1 MAMACLL
8 YDLIMAG
15 CCGHG
20 AERTRPGDARWN
32 CSAHYARREQGIL
45 DLFLL
50 RNLPVLSETDNL
62 FPSIHPS
69 HHTAPNLCFHLPS
82 SLPFACVLVPSPCF
96 RAQRT
101 LSNPQNR
108 TLLCVHCLLHCTTST
123 RTLSAALHKRSQDG
137 IQRVILMIFRYIFS
151 SSFFSYHLVYC
162 RTFLIFRSRHSN
174 ALLYLTFQ
182 VFSSVGSPSLLFY
195 HWHSDFDF
203 TL

>member
-1 MAMACLL
+1 MPDGSKVYWISSCCAICLSCQKL
-8 YDLIMAG
+8 TISFLPYTPPTIL
-15 CCGHG
+15 
-20 AERTRPGDARWN
+20 RPT
-32 CSAHYARREQGIL
+32 SAFISPPPS
-45 DLFLL
+45 LL
-50 RNLPVLSETDNL
+50 RVFWFPLPVSV
-62 FPSIHPS
+62 
-69 HHTAPNLCFHLPS
+69 PNVLCRTHKIE
-82 SLPFACVLVPSPCF
+82 PCHVY
-96 RAQRT
+96 T
-101 LSNPQNR
+101 
-108 TLLCVHCLLHCTTST
+108 CLLHCTTST

-151 SSFFSYHLVYC
+151 SSFFPYHLVYC